1 MKYSLAVKTKK
12 KPIPRICDFQVIF
25 GRYGVTM
32 QSENIKIETTKYALD
47 KILNENRC
55 ITPKDCFVFEE
66 NGVDQT
72 MSKYEHLALLYAE
85 KYGIIEY
92 TVKGSKM
99 IYYVNYKEYA
109 HQVKNYKGD
118 TYKAVV
124 NLKTG
129 EETRT
134 LLKRYNPIGWNNR

>member
-1 MKYSLAVKTKK
+1 M
-12 KPIPRICDFQVIF
+12 
-25 GRYGVTM
+25 
-32 QSENIKIETTKYALD
+32 E
-47 KILNENRC
+47 
-55 ITPKDCFVFEE
+55 
-66 NGVDQT
+66 
-72 MSKYEHLALLYAE
+72 KYERLALLYAE

-109 HQVKNYKGD
+109 HRVKNYKGD

-134 LLKRYNPIGWNNR
+134 LLKRYNPIGWLNR